1 MPLTTANRETL
12 TSEAHNIED
21 AVRRSFDRS
30 FERGINKKNV
40 LSTFEAALQGMK
52 KGKNNEA
59 KLRGIAKAA
68 AFSTARRHGNIVQ
81 TGRFLLT
88 NIDGYTERFGLNAQL
103 ATNQIL
109 LGLAE
114 ATCQIN
120 PIVYGRFLEVAKE
133 YKEDADEWICQN
145 RRLPE
150 LPSEPVVLPTV
161 VPFEE
166 ELTLRPS
173 LTESTPVKTAQKPEV
188 EAPQTPPEPEVKLE
202 RIPEVKG
209 KGWTSTGKKSIF
221 RRLTE
226 VMGSFFSGSFR

>member
-1 MPLTTANRETL
+1 MPTLTASKETQ
-12 TSEAHNIED
+12 TSEAPNIEE
-21 AVRRSFDRS
+21 AVSRSFDRS
-30 FERGINKKNV
+30 FERGINKRTV
-40 LSTFEAALQGMK
+40 LSTFEAALEGMK
-52 KGKNNEA
+52 GAKNNET
-59 KLRGIAKAA
+59 KLRGIARAA
-68 AFSTARRHGNIVQ
+68 ALSTAKRHGNIIQ

-88 NIDGYTERFGLNAQL
+88 NIQGYAEQHTLNATI

-114 ATCQIN
+114 ATCQVN

-150 LPSEPVVLPTV
+150 LAPEPVVIKLPEI
-161 VPFEE
+161 VPFKD
-166 ELTLRPS
+166 ELTLKPK
-173 LTESTPVKTAQKPEV
+173 EKPAPEV
-188 EAPQTPPEPEVKLE
+188 VVEKKAEPVVQE

-209 KGWTSTGKKSIF
+209 KGWTSSGKKSIF
-221 RRLTE
+221 GRLRD